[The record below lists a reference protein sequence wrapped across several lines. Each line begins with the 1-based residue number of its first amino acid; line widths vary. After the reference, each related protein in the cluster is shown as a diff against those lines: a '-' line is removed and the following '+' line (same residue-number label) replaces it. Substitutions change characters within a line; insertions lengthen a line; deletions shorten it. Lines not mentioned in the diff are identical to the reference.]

1 MMRKIG
7 AALLAVS
14 MMSSTVA
21 VAATPAKATQG
32 ALAPGKAAGVKQAQL
47 TGNALFWLIGLGVL
61 AGGIILVTTGNSD
74 GTVTSTTNTTP

>member
-21 VAATPAKATQG
+21 VAASPAKVTQG
-32 ALAPGKAAGVKQAQL
+32 VLAPGKAAGVKQAQL
-47 TGNALFWLIGLGVL
+47 AGGALIWLIGLGII
-61 AGGIILVTTGNSD
+61 AGGVVLVTTGNSD
-74 GTVTSTTNTTP
+74 GNTTTTTTGAP